1 MYVWVLYSTSD
12 TERINEVVFYPFHAV
27 EHGDETNL
35 AGLLSF
41 TDSPQSPFDLAAV
54 LGRREGIKR

>member
-1 MYVWVLYSTSD
+1 MRKMNLANVCMGWVYYSTSD
-12 TERINEVVFYPFHAV
+12 TERINEVVLYPFHAV

-41 TDSPQSPFDLAAV
+41 PYYGLSSKSV
-54 LGRREGIKR
+54 